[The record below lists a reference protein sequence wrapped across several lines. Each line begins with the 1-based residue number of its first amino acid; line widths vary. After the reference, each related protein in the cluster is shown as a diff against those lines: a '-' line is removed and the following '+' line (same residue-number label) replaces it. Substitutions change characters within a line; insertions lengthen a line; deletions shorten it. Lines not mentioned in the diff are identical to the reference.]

1 MAMVAGGE
9 QRRRS
14 GRASPVAAP
23 ARLDTEGGVEAAAL
37 ARRRDALLVQRCRSG
52 DEAAWNALVERF
64 SSYVYAILTRGFDL
78 DQATA
83 EDVFQEVFIRTYRRL
98 GTLDE
103 PEAIKPWLAQL
114 TRRAAIDRLRASRP
128 EADIDAVPEP
138 VAADPDIDLVE
149 RAATVQRA
157 LAELPDPYREV
168 VERFFLRDQSYRTIA
183 DELGLAPGTIASRIS
198 RGLSM
203 LRELFDESAESAV
216 GPAS

>member
-14 GRASPVAAP
+14 GRASPVPAAV
-23 ARLDTEGGVEAAAL
+23 RLDTEGAAEAAAL

-98 GTLDE
+98 GTLDQ

-114 TRRAAIDRLRASRP
+114 TRRAAIDRLRATRS

-138 VAADPDIDLVE
+138 VAANPDIDLVE

-183 DELGLAPGTIASRIS
+183 DELGLASGTIASRIS

-203 LRELFDESAESAV
+203 LRDLFDESAESAV

>member
-1 MAMVAGGE
+1 MDMVAGGE

-14 GRASPVAAP
+14 GRASPVAA
-23 ARLDTEGGVEAAAL
+23 AAQFDTERAGEAAAL

-52 DEAAWNALVERF
+52 DESAWAALVERF
-64 SSYVYAILTRGFDL
+64 SNYVYAILTRGFDL

-83 EDVFQEVFIRTYRRL
+83 EDVFQEVFIRTYRSL
-98 GTLDE
+98 GTLDQ

-114 TRRAAIDRLRASRP
+114 TRRAAIDRLRATRP

-138 VAADPDIDLVE
+138 GAADPAFDVVE
-149 RAATVQRA
+149 QAATVQRA
-157 LAELPDPYREV
+157 LAELPEPYREV

-203 LRELFDESAESAV
+203 LRALFEESAAIAV
-216 GPAS
+216 DPAS